1 MSQPA
6 PRGVARRLARLPIW
20 LYRLGLGRLLGE
32 RFLLLTH
39 IGRTSG
45 RLRQTVVEVV
55 RHDRLSDTYIIASGW
70 GERADWYRNIQ
81 KTPRVLISVGARRM
95 QAVAEPLPR
104 EVAARE
110 LRDYARR
117 HPYAIRGLAKL
128 VIGQS
133 FDSSVAASERL
144 AERVPLVALRPRR

>member
-1 MSQPA
+1 MIGSARLVGWSRSASDKGDIMMRQGTMSQPA

-32 RFLLLTH
+32 RFLMLTH

-70 GERADWYRNIQ
+70 GERADWYR
-81 KTPRVLISVGARRM
+81 
-95 QAVAEPLPR
+95 
-104 EVAARE
+104 
-110 LRDYARR
+110 
-117 HPYAIRGLAKL
+117 
-128 VIGQS
+128 
-133 FDSSVAASERL
+133 
-144 AERVPLVALRPRR
+144 